1 MKMKTVVK
9 DMVPPVVWRGLM
21 GLKRR
26 IPRKSRVS
34 GNGAHQELDLYWDP
48 EMAAALET
56 WGEGNAWNEIQLLM
70 LNTRGTVLDI
80 ACGTGKVM
88 TLLDG
93 IKALEVHGCD
103 ISDFLLTKAVERG
116 ISKERLICCDATA
129 LPYSAKHFDYAY
141 SIGSL
146 EHFTEEGI
154 HALMQQCKKVVRGRS
169 FHMIPVSRSQK
180 NEGWISPWQ
189 SYFNNSIDW
198 WVAKCKST
206 FGKVTVLDSA
216 WQDEVSV
223 GKWLICEE

>member
-1 MKMKTVVK
+1 MKVKTVVK
-9 DMVPPVVWRGLM
+9 DILPPVVLRGLM

-26 IPRKSRVS
+26 IARKLRVP
-34 GNGAHQELDLYWDP
+34 GNGADQALDIYWDP

-56 WGEGNAWNEIQLLM
+56 WGDGNAWNEIQLLM

-80 ACGTGKVM
+80 ACGTGKAM
-88 TLLDG
+88 ALLDG
-93 IKALEVHGCD
+93 IKELEVHGCD

-116 ISKERLICCDATA
+116 IPKERLICCDATA
-129 LPYSAKHFDYAY
+129 LPYHAKQFDYAY

-154 HALMQQCKKVVRGRS
+154 HALMQQCKKVVGLRS

-180 NEGWISPWQ
+180 DEGWICPWQ
-189 SYFNNSIDW
+189 SYFNNSTDW
-198 WVAKCKST
+198 WVAKCKSA
-206 FGKVTVLDSA
+206 FSKVTVLDSA
-216 WQDEVSV
+216 WQDEMSL